1 MKINKAFRFLQ
12 EPYIL
17 KERFWLVNIKEGDVF
32 KISKKTF
39 QCLQSINNSISV
51 NDDDIINSLREMGAI
66 VDD

>member
-17 KERFWLVNIKEGDVF
+17 EERFWLVNIEEGDVF

-39 QCLQSINNSISV
+39 QCLRSIRDHISVDDDEIINN
-51 NDDDIINSLREMGAI
+51 LREMGAI
-66 VDD
+66 VDG

>member
-1 MKINKAFRFLQ
+1 MKINKAFRFLK

-17 KERFWLVNIKEGDVF
+17 EERFWLVNIEEGDVF

-39 QCLQSINNSISV
+39 QYLQSIRNYIPV
-51 NDDDIINSLREMGAI
+51 DDEEIINNLREMGVI

>member
-17 KERFWLVNIKEGDVF
+17 EERFWLVNIEEGDVF

-39 QCLQSINNSISV
+39 QYLQSIRNYIPV
-51 NDDDIINSLREMGAI
+51 DDEEIINNLREMGVI